1 MFKPTKLK
9 LMAAVAGA
17 CVAMLAS
24 APANA
29 FVYAVSK
36 LQVRDFVLDIQP
48 TAVTTVG
55 SFSFDLSNTASMNS
69 PSVSSSASCGG
80 TIGFHNCGL
89 APVLDAAAVNGDT
102 STLLRTNNNFAFLG
116 ADAVNSYSGS
126 DSVIHTAELVN
137 FGSPTATS
145 QIAESLLNVNGS
157 ARANSEI
164 QSNTSLVVTFSI
176 LNPSAT
182 LDLSFNADPDQ
193 RAEINGAVG
202 VYLAQSNLNTSIT
215 LTNNSTGGVINWTPR
230 GTAASDCIA
239 SGTTATCT
247 EVSDALNLNRNAST
261 GTNPNAI
268 NNSFEAA
275 DIFGFFKIHIA
286 DLEAGDYTIAL
297 NSLTSTSIRRLVPE
311 PGSLALIGV
320 ALLGLGFASTKRRTK
335 QA

>member
-17 CVAMLAS
+17 CVAMLVS

-29 FVYAVSK
+29 YVYAASK
-36 LQVRDFVLDIQP
+36 LQVRDFTLDILP

-55 SFSFDLSNTASMNS
+55 SFSFDLSNTASLNS
-69 PSVSSSASCGG
+69 PSVSSAASCGG
-80 TIGFHNCGL
+80 TIGSNTCGL
-89 APVLDAAAVNGDT
+89 APVLDAAAVNAGG

-145 QIAESLLNVNGS
+145 QIAESLLNINGS

-164 QSNTSLVVTFSI
+164 QSNTSLRVTFTI
-176 LNPSAT
+176 ANPSAT

-261 GTNPNAI
+261 GLNPSTND
-268 NNSFEAA
+268 NSFEAA
-275 DIFGFFKIHIA
+275 DIFGFFKIHIGG
-286 DLEAGDYTIAL
+286 LEAGDYSIAL

-320 ALLGLGFASTKRRTK
+320 ALLGLGFASTKRQTK